1 MLMQNLGWGVG
12 KGGGGGKTRCV
23 LGDVQVANTLDN
35 NMLEVAYRRL
45 HSVPYYNLQK
55 GFVDL

>member
-1 MLMQNLGWGVG
+1 MLMQNWGWGVG
-12 KGGGGGKTRCV
+12 GGGVKTTCV

-35 NMLEVAYRRL
+35 NMLEVAHQRL

>member
-1 MLMQNLGWGVG
+1 MQNLGWGGV
-12 KGGGGGKTRCV
+12 GGGGGKTKCV

-35 NMLEVAYRRL
+35 NMLEVVYRWL

>member
-1 MLMQNLGWGVG
+1 M
-12 KGGGGGKTRCV
+12 GGGGGGGQKRGV